1 MNGDTEFWTSHVEA
15 LQREG
20 MAVSLYAR
28 VHGLALSSLY
38 YWRRKLK
45 MAANAGAVGDAT
57 GKFVSLRLVDR
68 VAPVSA
74 AHCTLLLVSG
84 LRLEMTALP
93 SPAWLAA
100 FEQAR
105 SGAI

>member
-15 LQREG
+15 LQREV
-20 MAVSLYAR
+20 MAVSAYAKE
-28 VHGLALSSLY
+28 HGLALSSLY

-45 MAANAGAVGDAT
+45 LAAGVGAVGAAT
-57 GKFVSLRLVDR
+57 GKFVSLRLVEA
-68 VAPVSA
+68 APAVCA
-74 AHCTLLLVSG
+74 IHCTLLLASG

-105 SGAI
+105 SGAL

>member
-1 MNGDTEFWTSHVEA
+1 MTGDTEFWTSHVEA

-20 MAVSLYAR
+20 VAVSIYAR
-28 VHGLALSSLY
+28 RHGLALASLY

-45 MAANAGAVGDAT
+45 MAAGGGAAGSAT
-57 GKFVSLRLVDR
+57 GKFVSLRLVDS
-68 VAPVSA
+68 APLVFA

-100 FEQAR
+100 LEQAR
-105 SGAI
+105 SGAR

>member
-1 MNGDTEFWTSHVEA
+1 MSGDTEFWTSHVEA

-20 MAVSLYAR
+20 VAVSIYASR
-28 VHGLALSSLY
+28 NGLALASLY

-45 MAANAGAVGDAT
+45 MAADAGAVGAAT
-57 GKFVSLRLVDR
+57 SKFVALRLVSDTP
-68 VAPVSA
+68 AVSA
-74 AHCTLLLVSG
+74 AACTLLLVSG

-93 SPAWLAA
+93 SPSWLAA

-105 SGAI
+105 SGVI